1 MDFIKFV
8 SFYSGVKHILC
19 QKKESQGR
27 LKCKVFM
34 MEKVAD
40 CPTHRFSIMECALLV
55 LQGCK
60 CPCSFRMDPQYGFI
74 QCFYKGS
81 IDRVQE
87 MIYSVRVLL
96 KAMEV
101 V

>member
-1 MDFIKFV
+1 
-8 SFYSGVKHILC
+8 
-19 QKKESQGR
+19 
-27 LKCKVFM
+27 M

-60 CPCSFRMDPQYGFI
+60 CPCSFRMDPQYGPI

-87 MIYSVRVLL
+87 MIDSVSVSSESSVSWQWQWEQFKYCKQCKQFKLFKLMKLRHNL
-96 KAMEV
+96 EII
-101 V
+101 